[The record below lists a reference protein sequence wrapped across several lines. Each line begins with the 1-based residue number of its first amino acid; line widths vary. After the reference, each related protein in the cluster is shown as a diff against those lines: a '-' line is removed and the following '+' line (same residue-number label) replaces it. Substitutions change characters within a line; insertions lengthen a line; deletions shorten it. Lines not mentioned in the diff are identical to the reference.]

1 MLSAAGN
8 NYNYIDTPGGDDY
21 DNYYERDDSFNTYHW
36 CRGGTPNAT
45 TGVITAGNIDSYRRS
60 GENKIHFP
68 SGRGPGI
75 DIWAPGTNIGAAT
88 SLLNSLPGVDR
99 PYPPD
104 PNFLMTKL
112 TGTSFA
118 APQVCGVLAQHMEL
132 HPDLTVLEALQWLQE
147 NGYKDV
153 LYDPSVED
161 IQVNYAE
168 DLALNGAPNLFLG
181 NPYTSGT
188 VARYSGDIEISK

>member
-1 MLSAAGN
+1 
-8 NYNYIDTPGGDDY
+8 
-21 DNYYERDDSFNTYHW
+21 
-36 CRGGTPNAT
+36 
-45 TGVITAGNIDSYRRS
+45 
-60 GENKIHFP
+60 
-68 SGRGPGI
+68 
-75 DIWAPGTNIGAAT
+75 
-88 SLLNSLPGVDR
+88 
-99 PYPPD
+99 
-104 PNFLMTKL
+104 MTKL